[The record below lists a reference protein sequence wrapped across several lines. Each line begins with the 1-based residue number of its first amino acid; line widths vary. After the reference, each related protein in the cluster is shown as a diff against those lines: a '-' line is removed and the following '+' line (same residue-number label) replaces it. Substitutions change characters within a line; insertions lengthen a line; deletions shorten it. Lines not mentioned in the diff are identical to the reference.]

1 MISSPNVSMAFQKL
15 KEAKIVDM
23 AKKGYD
29 IVKEEISSNPTKRRH
44 GYGQAC
50 SLILRLNGAMKT
62 FKSTPRDNAKDCD
75 YDHCRPDNPA
85 LLRVVVGRVG

>member
-44 GYGQAC
+44 VP
-50 SLILRLNGAMKT
+50 SKSNGETSTRTELVVMPSKQSWWIKKFDQ
-62 FKSTPRDNAKDCD
+62 FKEKVTC
-75 YDHCRPDNPA
+75 
-85 LLRVVVGRVG
+85 